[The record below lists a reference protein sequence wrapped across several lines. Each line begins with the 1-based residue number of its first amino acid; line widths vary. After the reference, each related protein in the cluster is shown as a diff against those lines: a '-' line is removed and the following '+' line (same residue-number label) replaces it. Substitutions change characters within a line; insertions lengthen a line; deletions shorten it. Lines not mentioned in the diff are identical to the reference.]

1 MIVIETESKCIACG
15 SDKVIKHGK
24 TANGNVRLRCKEC
37 NKTWAANKSRE
48 PKPDLHLLTEKYL
61 NGLTFRELVPLYHSS
76 PLRINQK
83 IRETLSKSPEWED
96 YLDSV
101 TPERKSDIIYL
112 LGKSFACNYN
122 PNNSNENDNYMYLA
136 IAVDGLSSMIVSY
149 EIGETESPQL
159 WDKMF
164 ERMKKRG
171 ITSKIFMSNGNRN
184 IIDATEKHFPNA
196 ETKINYYRAFRE
208 KEIECCLS
216 KLPLKHKLV
225 HDAYSYYS
233 SLENQKLQNLLRKEY
248 HMDLR
253 EALME
258 NYHEFIASVNKK
270 SEQKT
275 LNRVDCLAED
285 FKARF
290 ERFHMIKDD
299 PRPIINGWIALKML
313 EKLEFGQNRLSLYN
327 QNLLDVDFRDFT
339 QNKLPRYI
347 EMNNDYEDIKP
358 FVIEIGSRVLNM
370 PINVSKCGLDLTKCE
385 HLSYLY
391 N

>member
-1 MIVIETESKCIACG
+1 
-15 SDKVIKHGK
+15 
-24 TANGNVRLRCKEC
+24 
-37 NKTWAANKSRE
+37 
-48 PKPDLHLLTEKYL
+48 
-61 NGLTFRELVPLYHSS
+61 
-76 PLRINQK
+76 
-83 IRETLSKSPEWED
+83 
-96 YLDSV
+96 
-101 TPERKSDIIYL
+101 
-112 LGKSFACNYN
+112 
-122 PNNSNENDNYMYLA
+122 
-136 IAVDGLSSMIVSY
+136 
-149 EIGETESPQL
+149 
-159 WDKMF
+159 
-164 ERMKKRG
+164 
-171 ITSKIFMSNGNRN
+171 
-184 IIDATEKHFPNA
+184 
-196 ETKINYYRAFRE
+196 
-208 KEIECCLS
+208 
-216 KLPLKHKLV
+216 
-225 HDAYSYYS
+225 
-233 SLENQKLQNLLRKEY
+233 
-248 HMDLR
+248 MDLR